1 LNNRTKKLVIK
12 EAIKMDAELLLL
24 ILKNVDKKILKEISR
39 LNNSYHIMEKLKG
52 NTVTIMLIWKI
63 KRLRSLK
70 PKNKNEVNKMLG

>member
-1 LNNRTKKLVIK
+1 
-12 EAIKMDAELLLL
+12 MDAELLLL
-24 ILKNVDKKILKEISR
+24 ILKNVDKKILKEIS

>member
-24 ILKNVDKKILKEISR
+24 ILKNVDKKILKEIS

-52 NTVTIMLIWKI
+52 NTVTIMLIWRL
-63 KRLRSLK
+63 KRLRNLK